1 MDIERRP
8 FAGDRG
14 LAHSLCARAADR
26 LDLAQAEELRPDHG
40 IMIPLMFIDP
50 KGTMPV
56 VPILVN
62 ANMDP
67 APSPARCA
75 LLGELIDEWIAHDV
89 PADKRAFVLATG
101 DLSHWINIER
111 DGTVNAAFDE
121 QGIPK
126 HGTGRP
132 APAVALE
139 PEERR

>member
-50 KGTMPV
+50 KGTMHV

-67 APSPARCA
+67 PPSPARCA
-75 LLGELIDEWIAHDV
+75 LLDEIIAAGNPHDV
-89 PADKRAFVLATG
+89 PADTRAIVRATG
-101 DLSHWINIER
+101 RLSHWINIER
-111 DGTVNAAFDE
+111 TGQVNAALAE
-121 QGIPK
+121 QIK
-126 HGTGRP
+126 HQPTTGQP
-132 APAVALE
+132 
-139 PEERR
+139 

>member
-1 MDIERRP
+1 MLDFARVQDIIRRVAHRFDP
-8 FAGDRG
+8 QVLEAMLDLPPLSVAAFADPTGIAAWLSRLQGRLNATG
-14 LAHSLCARAADR
+14 LGRPRYR

-75 LLGELIDEWIAHDV
+75 DRKSTRLNS
-89 PADKRAFVLATG
+89 
-101 DLSHWINIER
+101 SH
-111 DGTVNAAFDE
+111 
-121 QGIPK
+121 
-126 HGTGRP
+126 
-132 APAVALE
+132 
-139 PEERR
+139 